1 MCQVVIVGY
10 KKEFYYPLK
19 IVFFYEKKCFLK
31 NWLLLISITTG
42 GSNII
47 ISYHALYLFVYIGII
62 YYKCYYPIV

>member
-1 MCQVVIVGY
+1 MCQVVICWL

-19 IVFFYEKKCFLK
+19 IVFFYEKKMLFEKLV
-31 NWLLLISITTG
+31 TTHKYYYG
-42 GSNII
+42 WKQYI